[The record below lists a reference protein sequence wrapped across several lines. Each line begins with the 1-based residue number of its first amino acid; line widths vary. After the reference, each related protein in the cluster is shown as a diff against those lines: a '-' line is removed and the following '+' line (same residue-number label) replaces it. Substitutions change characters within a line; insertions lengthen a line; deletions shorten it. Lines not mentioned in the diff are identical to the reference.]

1 MKALLLPAIMFTMVS
16 VNGLASDDIPTNA
29 PATTVLPR
37 GSYETVQA
45 KVLKVFAVEDNGAI
59 FRAYQVKWK
68 DSDVI
73 VSDMLARS
81 NKKEGDTITFTVNRM
96 ELASR
101 GNQTNVLSF
110 MILPT
115 ADRVLPFQP
124 SGQRTNR
131 LNFGATKYVG
141 EWQDG
146 QYGGQGTLT
155 YPDGRQYIGQF
166 KNGQMEGQGEM
177 TYPDGKVQNGLWKDG
192 KFTGASAGP

>member
-1 MKALLLPAIMFTMVS
+1 MNTRLFPAIMFALFSTT
-16 VNGLASDDIPTNA
+16 GLASDDASTNA

-68 DSDVI
+68 DFDVV
-73 VSDMLARS
+73 VSDILARS

-96 ELASR
+96 ELHSR
-101 GNQTNVLSF
+101 GNPTNVLSF
-110 MILPT
+110 MIFPT

-124 SGQRTNR
+124 SGQGTNR

-141 EWQDG
+141 EWQNG
-146 QYGGQGTLT
+146 RYGGQGTLT

-166 KNGQMEGQGEM
+166 KNGQMDGQGEM

-192 KFTGASAGP
+192 KFSGDSMTP